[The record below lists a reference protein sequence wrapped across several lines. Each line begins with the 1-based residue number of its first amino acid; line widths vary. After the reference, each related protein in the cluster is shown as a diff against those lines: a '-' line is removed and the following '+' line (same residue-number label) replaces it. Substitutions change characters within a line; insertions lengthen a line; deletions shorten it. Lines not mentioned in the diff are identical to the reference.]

1 MIEVEEL
8 FALAFIFTILVA
20 FQGLFI
26 FIIFVL
32 LSKQVRE
39 TYQSWWKAKVA
50 ESDFL
55 SSYFGEKRLTLGTS
69 TSVSKIIILHSHY
82 YQCLI
87 MICFFSQLLSATY
100 RYLGPHILSPIF
112 NQLLKIVNQTFKGVV
127 KSPRNT
133 SWY

>member
-32 LSKQVRE
+32 LLKQVRE

-50 ESDFL
+50 ELDFL
-55 SSYFGEKRLTLGTS
+55 RSYFGEKRLTLGTS
-69 TSVSKIIILHSHY
+69 ASVSKTIRLHSHY
-82 YQCLI
+82 
-87 MICFFSQLLSATY
+87 LL
-100 RYLGPHILSPIF
+100 F
-112 NQLLKIVNQTFKGVV
+112 Q
-127 KSPRNT
+127 
-133 SWY
+133 